1 MKEDKAKLFVK
12 KSECSVKT
20 CAHFLKEVLKKRKI
34 PISGVYSSE
43 SKKDTDFAR
52 ACELTEEFANDIC

>member
-34 PISGVYSSE
+34 PIFAVYDHG
-43 SKKDTDFAR
+43 KTQKQLVWKCPKRLLVYLVIPA
-52 ACELTEEFANDIC
+52 